1 MALGL
6 NRMGDNREYEYTA
19 DRSAHREEFSK
30 IVDWIPEGSR
40 VLDLGCGE
48 GSLLKLLVE
57 RKKAKVEGI
66 EISPSGVEV
75 CRSKGLN
82 VRQGRIDEGLPWAD
96 GVFDIAVCNVTLQMV
111 MYPEKLLS
119 EMGRVATR
127 QIVSFPNFANLRNRV
142 ELFLYGR
149 MPKAMLFGHT
159 WWNTG
164 HIHQL
169 SIQDFKELVKGIG
182 LEIKKSAYFGRLA
195 IPGFVRLAPNLL
207 STIVLN
213 ELVKPKTANKNK
225 GDK

>member
-1 MALGL
+1 
-6 NRMGDNREYEYTA
+6 MGDNREYKYKA
-19 DRSAHREEFSK
+19 YRSAHRQEFSK
-30 IVDWIPEGSR
+30 IVDWIPKGSR

-48 GSLLKLLVE
+48 GSLLRLLVE
-57 RKKAKVEGI
+57 KKKAQVEGI

-75 CRSKGLN
+75 CRSKGLK

-96 GVFDIAVCNVTLQMV
+96 DAFDIAVCNVTLQMV

-127 QIVSFPNFANLRNRV
+127 QIVSFPNFANIRNRL

-195 IPGFVRLAPNLL
+195 MHGLASLAPNLL
-207 STIVLN
+207 STIAMF
-213 ELVKPKTANKNK
+213 ELLKISRSKKYK
-225 GDK
+225 

>member
-1 MALGL
+1 MASGL

-57 RKKAKVEGI
+57 RKKAQAEGM

-75 CRSKGLN
+75 CRSKGLK

-96 GVFDIAVCNVTLQMV
+96 DAFDYAVCNVTLQMV

-127 QIVSFPNFANLRNRV
+127 QIVSFPNFANIRNRL

-195 IPGFVRLAPNLL
+195 MHGLASLAPNLL
-207 STIVLN
+207 STIAMF
-213 ELVKPKTANKNK
+213 ELLKISRSKKYK
-225 GDK
+225 

>member
-1 MALGL
+1 MASGL
-6 NRMGDNREYEYTA
+6 NRMGDNRKYEYKA
-19 DRSAHREEFSK
+19 NRSAHREEFSK

-57 RKKAKVEGI
+57 RKKVKVEGI
-66 EISPSGVEV
+66 EISLSGVEV
-75 CRSKGLN
+75 CKSKGLE
-82 VRQGRIDEGLPWAD
+82 VRQGRIDEGLPWVD
-96 GVFDIAVCNVTLQMV
+96 GAFDYAVCNVTLQMV

-119 EMGRVATR
+119 EMNRVATR
-127 QIVSFPNFANLRNRV
+127 QIVSFPNFANIRNRL
-142 ELFLYGR
+142 ELFLFGR

-169 SIQDFKELVKGIG
+169 SIADFRELVKKTG

-195 IPGFVRLAPNLL
+195 IPGVVSLSPNLL
-207 STIVLN
+207 STIAMF
-213 ELVKPKTANKNK
+213 ELVNPKKYN
-225 GDK
+225 

>member
-1 MALGL
+1 MASGL

-19 DRSAHREEFSK
+19 DRLAHREEFSK

-57 RKKAKVEGI
+57 RKKAQVEGI

-75 CRSKGLN
+75 CKSKGLK
-82 VRQGRIDEGLPWAD
+82 VRQGKIDEGLPWAD
-96 GVFDIAVCNVTLQMV
+96 GAFDIAVCNVTLQMV

-127 QIVSFPNFANLRNRV
+127 QIVSFPNFANLRNRL
-142 ELFLYGR
+142 ELFFFGR
-149 MPKAMLFGHT
+149 MPRAMLFGHT

-169 SIQDFKELVKGIG
+169 SLRDFKEL
-182 LEIKKSAYFGRLA
+182 IKKTGLKIKRSAYFGRLA
-195 IPGFVRLAPNLL
+195 IPGVVRLAPNLL
-207 STIVLN
+207 STIAMHEMSNSTTQTV
-213 ELVKPKTANKNK
+213 
-225 GDK
+225 

>member
-1 MALGL
+1 MASGL
-6 NRMGDNREYEYTA
+6 NRMGDNREYEYAA

-30 IVDWIPEGSR
+30 IVDWIPEESK

-57 RKKAKVEGI
+57 RKKAQVEGV

-75 CRSKGLN
+75 CRSKGLK
-82 VRQGRIDEGLPWAD
+82 VRQGRIDEGLPWVDDA
-96 GVFDIAVCNVTLQMV
+96 FDYAVCNVTLQMV

-119 EMGRVATR
+119 EIARVAKK
-127 QIVSFPNFANLRNRV
+127 QIVSFPNFANTRNRL
-142 ELFLYGR
+142 ELLFFGR
-149 MPKAMLFGHT
+149 MPKAMLFGHA

-169 SIQDFKELVKGIG
+169 SIVDFKELVKKTG

-195 IPGFVRLAPNLL
+195 IPGVVSLSPNLL
-207 STIVLN
+207 STIAMF
-213 ELVKPKTANKNK
+213 ELLKISQSKSSKP
-225 GDK
+225 

>member
-1 MALGL
+1 
-6 NRMGDNREYEYTA
+6 MGDNREYEYKA

-57 RKKAKVEGI
+57 RKKAQVEGI

-75 CRSKGLN
+75 CRSKGLK
-82 VRQGRIDEGLPWAD
+82 VRQGRIDEGLPWVDDA
-96 GVFDIAVCNVTLQMV
+96 FDYAVCNVTLQMV

-127 QIVSFPNFANLRNRV
+127 QIVSFPNFANLCNRV

-149 MPKAMLFGHT
+149 MPRAMLFGHA

-169 SIQDFKELVKGIG
+169 SISDFKELVKKTE
-182 LEIKKSAYFGRLA
+182 LEIKRSTYFGRLA
-195 IPGFVRLAPNLL
+195 ISGVVLLLPNML
-207 STIVLN
+207 STIAIF
-213 ELVKPKTANKNK
+213 ELSNKTARAEK
-225 GDK
+225 G

>member
-1 MALGL
+1 
-6 NRMGDNREYEYTA
+6 MGDNREYDYKA

-30 IVDWIPEGSR
+30 IIDWIPEGSR

-57 RKKAKVEGI
+57 RKKAQVEGI

-75 CRSKGLN
+75 CRSKGLK
-82 VRQGRIDEGLPWAD
+82 VQQGRIDEGLPWVDDA
-96 GVFDIAVCNVTLQMV
+96 FDYAVCNVTLQMV

-127 QIVSFPNFANLRNRV
+127 QIVSFPNFANLRNRL
-142 ELFLYGR
+142 ELIFFGR
-149 MPKAMLFGHT
+149 MPRAMLFGHA

-169 SIQDFKELVKGIG
+169 SISDFKELVKKTK
-182 LEIKKSAYFGRLA
+182 LEIKRSAYFGRLA
-195 IPGFVRLAPNLL
+195 MPGLASLAPNLL
-207 STIVLN
+207 STIAVFD
-213 ELVKPKTANKNK
+213 LVNPKTTPQKDK
-225 GDK
+225 GKRL

>member
-96 GVFDIAVCNVTLQMV
+96 GAFDIAVCNVTLQMV

-149 MPKAMLFGHT
+149 MPRAMLFGYT

-195 IPGFVRLAPNLL
+195 IPGVVRLAPNLL

>member
-1 MALGL
+1 
-6 NRMGDNREYEYTA
+6 MGDNRKYEYKA
-19 DRSAHREEFSK
+19 NRSAHREEFSK

-57 RKKAKVEGI
+57 KKKVTVEGI
-66 EISPSGVEV
+66 EISLSGVEV
-75 CRSKGLN
+75 CKSKELE
-82 VRQGRIDEGLPWAD
+82 VRQGRIDEGLPWVDDA
-96 GVFDIAVCNVTLQMV
+96 FDYAVCNVTLQMV

-119 EMGRVATR
+119 EMSRVATR
-127 QIVSFPNFANLRNRV
+127 QIVSFPNFANIRNRL
-142 ELFLYGR
+142 ELFLFGR

-169 SIQDFKELVKGIG
+169 SIEDFKELVKKTG

-195 IPGFVRLAPNLL
+195 KPGFVSLSPNLF
-207 STIVLN
+207 STIAMF
-213 ELVKPKTANKNK
+213 ELAKNDTESRNK
-225 GDK
+225 GA

>member
-1 MALGL
+1 
-6 NRMGDNREYEYTA
+6 MGDNREYEYTA
-19 DRSAHREEFSK
+19 DRSAHREEFEK

-57 RKKAKVEGI
+57 RKKAQVEGI

-75 CRSKGLN
+75 CRSKGLK

-96 GVFDIAVCNVTLQMV
+96 DAFDYAVCNVTLQMV
-111 MYPEKLLS
+111 MYPEQLLS

-149 MPKAMLFGHT
+149 MPRAMLFGYT

-195 IPGFVRLAPNLL
+195 IPGVVRLAPNLL

>member
-1 MALGL
+1 MASGL
-6 NRMGDNREYEYTA
+6 NRVGDNREYEYTA
-19 DRSAHREEFSK
+19 DRFAHREEFSK

-57 RKKAKVEGI
+57 RKKAQVEGI

-75 CRSKGLN
+75 CRSKGLK
-82 VRQGRIDEGLPWAD
+82 VRQGRIDEGLAWVDDA
-96 GVFDIAVCNVTLQMV
+96 FDYAVSNVTLQMV

-127 QIVSFPNFANLRNRV
+127 QIISFPNFANLRNRV

-149 MPKAMLFGHT
+149 MPRAMLFGHT

-164 HIHQL
+164 HIHQF

-195 IPGFVRLAPNLL
+195 IPGVVSLSPNLL
-207 STIVLN
+207 STIAMF
-213 ELVKPKTANKNK
+213 ELVKNNTESINNGA
-225 GDK
+225 

>member
-1 MALGL
+1 
-6 NRMGDNREYEYTA
+6 MGDNREYEYTA

-30 IVDWIPEGSR
+30 IVDWIPAGSR

-57 RKKAKVEGI
+57 RKKAQVEGI
-66 EISPSGVEV
+66 EISSSGVEV
-75 CRSKGLN
+75 CRSKGLK
-82 VRQGRIDEGLPWAD
+82 VRQGRIDEELPWVNDA
-96 GVFDIAVCNVTLQMV
+96 FDYAVCNVTLQMV

-127 QIVSFPNFANLRNRV
+127 QIVSFPNFANIRNRL
-142 ELFLYGR
+142 ELFFYGR

-169 SIQDFKELVKGIG
+169 SLRDFKEL
-182 LEIKKSAYFGRLA
+182 IKKTGQKIKRSAYFGRLA
-195 IPGFVRLAPNLL
+195 IPGVVRLAPNLL

-213 ELVKPKTANKNK
+213 ELVKPRTANKNK

>member
-1 MALGL
+1 
-6 NRMGDNREYEYTA
+6 
-19 DRSAHREEFSK
+19 
-30 IVDWIPEGSR
+30 
-40 VLDLGCGE
+40 
-48 GSLLKLLVE
+48 
-57 RKKAKVEGI
+57 
-66 EISPSGVEV
+66 
-75 CRSKGLN
+75 
-82 VRQGRIDEGLPWAD
+82 
-96 GVFDIAVCNVTLQMV
+96 MV

-127 QIVSFPNFANLRNRV
+127 QIVSFPNFANIRNRL

-195 IPGFVRLAPNLL
+195 MHGLASLAPNLL
-207 STIVLN
+207 STIAMF
-213 ELVKPKTANKNK
+213 ELLKISRSKKYK
-225 GDK
+225 

>member
-6 NRMGDNREYEYTA
+6 NRMGDNREYEYKA

-57 RKKAKVEGI
+57 RKKAQVEGI

-75 CRSKGLN
+75 CRSKGLK
-82 VRQGRIDEGLPWAD
+82 VRQGRIDEALPWEDDA
-96 GVFDIAVCNVTLQMV
+96 FDYAVCNVTLQMV
-111 MYPEKLLS
+111 MYAEKLLS

-127 QIVSFPNFANLRNRV
+127 QIVSFPNFANIRNRL
-142 ELFLYGR
+142 ELLLFGR
-149 MPKAMLFGHT
+149 MPKAMLFRHT

-169 SIQDFKELVKGIG
+169 SIADFKELVKKTG

-195 IPGFVRLAPNLL
+195 IPGVVSLSPNLL
-207 STIVLN
+207 STIAMF
-213 ELVKPKTANKNK
+213 ELLKISRSKKQVSI
-225 GDK
+225 

>member
-1 MALGL
+1 
-6 NRMGDNREYEYTA
+6 MGDNREYEYKA

-57 RKKAKVEGI
+57 RKKAQVEGI

-75 CRSKGLN
+75 CRSKGLK
-82 VRQGRIDEGLPWAD
+82 VRQGRIDERLPWVDDA
-96 GVFDIAVCNVTLQMV
+96 FDYAVCNVTLQMV

-119 EMGRVATR
+119 EMGRVAIR
-127 QIVSFPNFANLRNRV
+127 QIVSFPNFANIRNRL
-142 ELFLYGR
+142 ELLLFGR
-149 MPKAMLFGHT
+149 MPKAMLFGHA

-169 SIQDFKELVKGIG
+169 SIVDFKELVKKTG

-195 IPGFVRLAPNLL
+195 ILGVVFRSPNLL
-207 STIVLN
+207 STIVMF
-213 ELVKPKTANKNK
+213 ELVNPKTTPQKDK
-225 GDK
+225 GKGP

>member
-1 MALGL
+1 
-6 NRMGDNREYEYTA
+6 MGDNREYEYTA

-57 RKKAKVEGI
+57 RKKAQVEGI

-75 CRSKGLN
+75 CKSKGLE
-82 VRQGRIDEGLPWAD
+82 VRQGKIDEGLPWAD
-96 GVFDIAVCNVTLQMV
+96 GAFDIAVCNVTLQMV

-127 QIVSFPNFANLRNRV
+127 QIVSFPNFANLRNRL
-142 ELFLYGR
+142 ELFFFGR
-149 MPKAMLFGHT
+149 MPRAMLFGHT

-169 SIQDFKELVKGIG
+169 SLRDFKEL
-182 LEIKKSAYFGRLA
+182 IKKTGLKIKRSAYFGRLA
-195 IPGFVRLAPNLL
+195 IPGVVRLAPNLL
-207 STIVLN
+207 STIAMHEMSNSTTQTV
-213 ELVKPKTANKNK
+213 
-225 GDK
+225 

>member
-19 DRSAHREEFSK
+19 DRSAHREEFAK

-96 GVFDIAVCNVTLQMV
+96 GAFDIAVCNVTLQMV

-127 QIVSFPNFANLRNRV
+127 QIVSFPNFANLRNRL
-142 ELFLYGR
+142 ELIFFGR
-149 MPKAMLFGHT
+149 MPRAMLFGHA

-169 SIQDFKELVKGIG
+169 SISDFKELVKKTE
-182 LEIKKSAYFGRLA
+182 LEIKRSAYFGRLA
-195 IPGFVRLAPNLL
+195 MPGLASLAPNLL
-207 STIVLN
+207 STIAMF
-213 ELVKPKTANKNK
+213 ELLKISHSKKNK
-225 GDK
+225 

>member
-1 MALGL
+1 MASGL

-19 DRSAHREEFSK
+19 DRSAHREEFAK

-57 RKKAKVEGI
+57 RKKAQVEGI
-66 EISPSGVEV
+66 EISSSGVEV
-75 CRSKGLN
+75 CRSKGLK

-96 GVFDIAVCNVTLQMV
+96 DAFDIAVCNVTLQMV

-127 QIVSFPNFANLRNRV
+127 QIVSFPNFANIRNRL

-149 MPKAMLFGHT
+149 MPRAMLFGHT

-169 SIQDFKELVKGIG
+169 SIQDFKELVKGIQ

-195 IPGFVRLAPNLL
+195 IPGVVRLAPNLL

>member
-1 MALGL
+1 
-6 NRMGDNREYEYTA
+6 MGDNREYEYTA
-19 DRSAHREEFSK
+19 DRLAHREEFSK
-30 IVDWIPEGSR
+30 IVDWIPERSR

-57 RKKAKVEGI
+57 RKKAQVEGI

-75 CRSKGLN
+75 CKSKGLK
-82 VRQGRIDEGLPWAD
+82 VRQGKIDEGLPWAD
-96 GVFDIAVCNVTLQMV
+96 GAFDIAVCNVTLQMV

-127 QIVSFPNFANLRNRV
+127 QIVSFPNFANLRNRL
-142 ELFLYGR
+142 ELFFFGR
-149 MPKAMLFGHT
+149 MPRAMLFGHA

-169 SIQDFKELVKGIG
+169 SISDFKEL
-182 LEIKKSAYFGRLA
+182 IKKTGLKIKRSAYFGRLA

-207 STIVLN
+207 STIAMHGCQ
-213 ELVKPKTANKNK
+213 TAQRRRF
-225 GDK
+225 DLPF

>member
-19 DRSAHREEFSK
+19 DRSAHREEFEK

-57 RKKAKVEGI
+57 RKKAQVEGI

-75 CRSKGLN
+75 CRSKGLK
-82 VRQGRIDEGLPWAD
+82 VRQGRIDEGLPWVDDA
-96 GVFDIAVCNVTLQMV
+96 FDIAVCNVTLQMV
-111 MYPEKLLS
+111 MYPEQLLS

-127 QIVSFPNFANLRNRV
+127 QIVSFPNFANLRNRL
-142 ELFLYGR
+142 ELFFFGR
-149 MPKAMLFGHT
+149 MPRAMLFGHA

-169 SIQDFKELVKGIG
+169 SISDFKEL
-182 LEIKKSAYFGRLA
+182 IKKTGLKIKRSAYFGRLA
-195 IPGFVRLAPNLL
+195 IPGVVRLAPNLL
-207 STIVLN
+207 STIAMH
-213 ELVKPKTANKNK
+213 ELSNSTTQTV
-225 GDK
+225 

>member
-1 MALGL
+1 
-6 NRMGDNREYEYTA
+6 MGDNRKYEYKA
-19 DRSAHREEFSK
+19 NRSAHREEFSK

-57 RKKAKVEGI
+57 KKKVTVEGI
-66 EISPSGVEV
+66 EISLSGVEV
-75 CRSKGLN
+75 CKSKGLE
-82 VRQGRIDEGLPWAD
+82 VRQGRIDEGLPWVDDA
-96 GVFDIAVCNVTLQMV
+96 FDYAVCNVTLQMV

-119 EMGRVATR
+119 EMSRVATR
-127 QIVSFPNFANLRNRV
+127 QIVSFPNFANIRNRL
-142 ELFLYGR
+142 ELFLFGR

-169 SIQDFKELVKGIG
+169 SIADFKELVKKTG

-195 IPGFVRLAPNLL
+195 IPGVVSLSPNLL
-207 STIVLN
+207 STIAMF
-213 ELVKPKTANKNK
+213 ELVNPKKYN
-225 GDK
+225 